1 MVPAIILFI
10 GLFFFPKSPR
20 WLAAKGR
27 WDEARQV
34 LADLHGD
41 GDMSHPVVLAEFM
54 EIEEVLR
61 LEREAGQTSWAEMA
75 QPRIAK
81 RVFLGCS
88 VQMFSQLTGMN
99 VMSISPF
106 HSSPHAFLSCM
117 LLNVSVLYCIC
128 HARSR
133 RYIGSLD
140 FLDSICP
147 QRCHDRP
154 GNHSE
159 FSKYLHLTK

>member
-1 MVPAIILFI
+1 
-10 GLFFFPKSPR
+10 
-20 WLAAKGR
+20 
-27 WDEARQV
+27 
-34 LADLHGD
+34 
-41 GDMSHPVVLAEFM
+41 MSHPVVLAEFM

-117 LLNVSVLYCIC
+117 LLIPVYYIVYVMQGAGVTSVLLI
-128 HARSR
+128 S
-133 RYIGSLD
+133 
-140 FLDSICP
+140 SIQYVLNVVMTVP
-147 QRCHDRP
+147 AIIVSSP
-154 GNHSE
+154 
-159 FSKYLHLTK
+159 

>member
-106 HSSPHAFLSCM
+106 HSSTPHLRFLPVA
-117 LLNVSVLYCIC
+117 NTSVLYCIC
-128 HARSR
+128 YARSR

-147 QRCHDRP
+147 QCCHDRP

-159 FSKYLHLTK
+159 FSKYLHLTN